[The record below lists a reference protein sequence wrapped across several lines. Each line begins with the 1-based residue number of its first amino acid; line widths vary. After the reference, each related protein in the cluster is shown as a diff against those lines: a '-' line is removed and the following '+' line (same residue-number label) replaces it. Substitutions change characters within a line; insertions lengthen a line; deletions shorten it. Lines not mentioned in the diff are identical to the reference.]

1 MRLVNHREGGPRVV
15 MENLDMTKND
25 SKLIELKLAV
35 IQYHTGDDMDYLQ
48 KGIARDACYTSFNS
62 LQYKKKMMAD
72 AITDYETAVLENRD
86 APQMR
91 ILSIIERMEVEL
103 EHLEDRHE
111 CDKAVYHIIS
121 DGDEWA
127 MAPKKRTPVLKSSKI
142 EALKKRV
149 AA

>member
-35 IQYHTGDDMDYLQ
+35 IQYHTGNDMDYLQ

-62 LQYKKKMMAD
+62 LQYKKRMMAD
-72 AITDYETAVLENRD
+72 AITDYETAVRENRD

-91 ILSIIERMEVEL
+91 ILSIIERME
-103 EHLEDRHE
+103 
-111 CDKAVYHIIS
+111 VYHIIS